1 MMKTQELLQEI
12 KTAIV
17 ALAALLIIL
26 CGLYPVVVWGI
37 AQIAFPR
44 QANGSLVVR
53 QGQVVGSA
61 LIAQNFT
68 SPGYFHPRPSAAGDT
83 GYDATNSGGSNLG
96 PLSQKLVDQVKDRI
110 AAYRAKN
117 HLAPDVPIP
126 ADAVTASGSGL
137 DPHISL
143 KNAALQAPRVAAA
156 RRINQDRIK
165 RLIDTCTDSPDLGF
179 LGEPRVNVLRL
190 NLALDKLTRGSHGG

>member
-1 MMKTQELLQEI
+1 MKTQELLQEI
-12 KTAIV
+12 KTSIV
-17 ALAALLIIL
+17 AMTALLIIL

-61 LIAQNFT
+61 LIAQNFAG
-68 SPGYFHPRPSAAGDT
+68 PRYFQPRPSAAGGT

-96 PLSQKLVDQVKDRI
+96 PLSLKLIDQVKDRI
-110 AAYRAKN
+110 AAYRVKN
-117 HLAPDVPIP
+117 HPAPDVPIP

-156 RRINQDRIK
+156 RGVSPDRIK
-165 RLIDTCTDSPDLGF
+165 RLVEACTDSPDLGF

-190 NLALDKLTRGSHGG
+190 NLALDELTGGSHGG

>member
-12 KTAIV
+12 RTSLV
-17 ALAALLIIL
+17 ALVALLIIL

-110 AAYRAKN
+110 AAYRGEN
-117 HLAPDVPIP
+117 HLGPKVPIP

-156 RRINQDRIK
+156 RRINPDRIK
-165 RLIDTCTDSPDLGF
+165 SLIDTCTESPDLGF

-190 NLALDKLTRGSHGG
+190 NLTLDALKSESHGG

>member
-12 KTAIV
+12 KTSLV
-17 ALAALLIIL
+17 ALVALLIIL

-44 QANGSLVVR
+44 QANGSLVLR
-53 QGQVVGSA
+53 QGQLVGSA
-61 LIAQNFT
+61 LITQNFT

-83 GYDATNSGGSNLG
+83 GYDAVNSGGSNLG
-96 PLSQKLVDQVKDRI
+96 PLSQKLVAQVKDRI
-110 AAYRAKN
+110 AAYRAEN
-117 HLAPDVPIP
+117 HLTPDVPIP

-143 KNAALQAPRVAAA
+143 KNAALQAPRVATA
-156 RRINQDRIK
+156 RRINPDRIK

-179 LGEPRVNVLRL
+179 LGEPRVNVLRI
-190 NLALDKLTRGSHGG
+190 NLALDALKSESHGG

>member
-1 MMKTQELLQEI
+1 MKTQELLQEI
-12 KTAIV
+12 KTSIV

-44 QANGSLVVR
+44 QANGTLVTR

-68 SPGYFHPRPSAAGDT
+68 SPGYFHPRPSAAGDN
-83 GYDATNSGGSNLG
+83 GYDGANSGGSNLG
-96 PLSQKLVDQVKDRI
+96 PLSRKLVDQVKERI
-110 AAYRAKN
+110 AAYRAEN

-143 KNAALQAPRVAAA
+143 KNAAFQAPRVAAA
-156 RRINQDRIK
+156 RILSPDRIK
-165 RLIDTCTDSPDLGF
+165 TLMETCTDGPDLGF

-190 NLALDKLTRGSHGG
+190 NLALDELTRGSHGG

>member
-1 MMKTQELLQEI
+1 MKTRELLQDI
-12 KTAIV
+12 KTSLV

-26 CGLYPVVVWGI
+26 CGLYPVVVWSI

-83 GYDATNSGGSNLG
+83 GYDGANSGGTNLG

-110 AAYRAKN
+110 AAYRAEN
-117 HLAPDVPIP
+117 HLAPEVPIP

-143 KNAALQAPRVAAA
+143 KNAGLQAPRVAAV
-156 RRINQDRIK
+156 RRINPDRIK
-165 RLIDTCTDSPDLGF
+165 TLMETCTDGPDLGF
-179 LGEPRVNVLRL
+179 IGEPRVNVLRL
-190 NLALDKLTRGSHGG
+190 NLALDELTRGSHGG

>member
-1 MMKTQELLQEI
+1 MKTQELLQDI
-12 KTAIV
+12 KTSIV

-44 QANGSLVVR
+44 QANGSLEAR
-53 QGQVVGSA
+53 RGQVVGSV

-68 SPGYFHPRPSAAGDT
+68 RPRYFHPRPSAAGDT

-110 AAYRAKN
+110 AAYRAEN
-117 HLAPDVPIP
+117 HLTPDVPIP

-143 KNAALQAPRVAAA
+143 KNAALQVPRVAAA
-156 RRINQDRIK
+156 RGITPGRIK
-165 RLIDTCTDSPDLGF
+165 RLIETSTDSPDLGF

-190 NLALDKLTRGSHGG
+190 NLALDELTRGSHGG

>member
-1 MMKTQELLQEI
+1 MKTRELLQEI
-12 KTAIV
+12 KTSIV
-17 ALAALLIIL
+17 ALVALLIIL

-37 AQIAFPR
+37 AQLAFPR
-44 QANGSLVVR
+44 QANGSLVAR

-61 LIAQNFT
+61 LIAQNFA
-68 SPGYFHPRPSAAGDT
+68 SPGYFHPRPSTAGDT
-83 GYDATNSGGSNLG
+83 GYDGANSGGSNLG

-110 AAYRAKN
+110 AAYRVEN

-156 RRINQDRIK
+156 RGLSPDRIK
-165 RLIDTCTDSPDLGF
+165 TLMETCTDGPDLGF
-179 LGEPRVNVLRL
+179 IGEPRINVLRL
-190 NLALDKLTRGSHGG
+190 NLALDELTRGSHGG